1 MKNCE
6 HRCRVRHR
14 TYQAV
19 VRCAIPNHA
28 GVTGEG
34 PYGLITWCR
43 VPVVTLWKDLVDA
56 EKQQAAIAGACGYL
70 CVGNHEIVLV
80 TK

>member
-1 MKNCE
+1 
-6 HRCRVRHR
+6 
-14 TYQAV
+14 
-19 VRCAIPNHA
+19 
-28 GVTGEG
+28 
-34 PYGLITWCR
+34 

-56 EKQQAAIAGACGYL
+56 KKQQAAIAGACGHL